1 MLLDAKN
8 TLFVCI
14 DLQDRLLPLMAH
26 RDEVVKNANA
36 LLRGAEIL
44 GIQSLISEQYP
55 RGLGATHADICLPRG
70 AKVLE
75 KTSFGLFGDNAAREF
90 IAQSGRKCL
99 VFFGIEAHIC
109 VLQSVV
115 QAVNLGYEC
124 VVVGDGVSSRSAK
137 SCEMGLDFLCSFSM
151 NAFGANFSASAATL
165 NVAEGF
171 GELNST
177 SSDDLKGALNAG
189 GARNL
194 GVVSILPTESILF
207 GLLKDSKHEKF
218 KEISSLVK

>member
-1 MLLDAKN
+1 MLLDTKN

-26 RDEVVKNANA
+26 RDEVVKNANT
-36 LLRGAEIL
+36 LLRAAEIL
-44 GIQSLISEQYP
+44 GVQSLISEQYP
-55 RGLGATHADICLPRG
+55 RGLGATHADIELPRG

-75 KTSFGLFGDNAAREF
+75 KTSFGLFGDSTVREF
-90 IAQSGRKCL
+90 VAQSGRECL

-115 QAVNLGYEC
+115 QAVNLDYEC

-137 SCEMGLDFLCSFSM
+137 CCEMGLDFLRSLGNSCKI
-151 NAFGANFSASAATL
+151 
-165 NVAEGF
+165 EG
-171 GELNST
+171 S
-177 SSDDLKGALNAG
+177 
-189 GARNL
+189 
-194 GVVSILPTESILF
+194 VSILPTESVLF